1 MLLPLVPFGKTFGS
15 SVPVASKPVI
25 IKKELISW
33 TWGPCNHHNEADHLC
48 YEEFNYD
55 CETDCNSTKLRSKVK
70 FKVQINIIMTLLG
83 LNP

>member
-33 TWGPCNHHNEADHLC
+33 TWGA
-48 YEEFNYD
+48 
-55 CETDCNSTKLRSKVK
+55 
-70 FKVQINIIMTLLG
+70 M
-83 LNP
+83 